1 MGLQRTDQ
9 TEAVLQPGNAQIH
22 DDDFGVSFFEKGDS
36 AGARLGNVNTVTG
49 SLEDEAV
56 QLQNM
61 QVVVNQKETT
71 HNVDTSRGD
80 PNPLW
85 LS

>member
-1 MGLQRTDQ
+1 
-9 TEAVLQPGNAQIH
+9 
-22 DDDFGVSFFEKGDS
+22 
-36 AGARLGNVNTVTG
+36 VNTVTG